1 MATAAIAAI
10 SLSTFFI
17 ISKYQVVKVIGNVKV
32 NYPTHY
38 RCKVLVAHNISVAR
52 FGFVR
57 ISISIYRARSFL
69 RVT

>member
-1 MATAAIAAI
+1 MATAAIATN
-10 SLSTFFI
+10 SLNKVLI
-17 ISKYQVVKVIGNVKV
+17 ISKYQVVKEISNVVV